1 MKYNTELQNNNAEL
15 QAILDSVNGLPSA
28 GGECVNWYDYAFSL
42 FNHFKSVE
50 FAEGT
55 EITLNLPNVCEMN
68 NAFNMAKGVKRV
80 NLILGENDVT
90 MTNCFWMT
98 NDGGTLEIVDLSK
111 SKCRITKTG
120 GCFRDAKKLKCI
132 YGELDFSY
140 CSDVNFM
147 FLNTTNIEEI
157 RFKQETVL
165 VSISFAQSSILSDE
179 SIQSIIDGLADLTGQ
194 TTQTITFHATV
205 KNKLTQEQITAITDK
220 NWTLA

>member
-1 MKYNTELQNNNAEL
+1 MRYNTELQNNNAEL

-28 GGECVNWYDYAFSL
+28 GGESVNWYDYAFSL
-42 FNHFKSVE
+42 HNHFKSVE

-55 EITLNLPNVCEMN
+55 EITLNLPNVGEMN
-68 NAFNMAKGVKRV
+68 SAFNMAKGVKRV

-90 MTNCFWMT
+90 MSSCFWMT

-111 SKCRITKTG
+111 SKCRITKIG

-140 CSDVNFM
+140 CSDVNAM

-157 RFKQETVL
+157 RFKQETIL
-165 VSISFAQSSILSDE
+165 VSISFAQSSMLSAE
-179 SIQSIIDGLADLTGQ
+179 SIQSIINGLADLTGG
-194 TTQTITFHATV
+194 TSQTIAFHKDV
-205 KNKLTQEQITAITDK
+205 KSKLTEEQISQITSK